1 MLFPLVVIV
10 GLIALAIVVAG
21 ISKRN
26 PKALLRASVFFWL
39 LAVAS
44 AVPVVWAWRERA
56 YSENW
61 AMLGVMFVSAPLIFT
76 ILILVA
82 VPLILARKKKMPIKK
97 ATIINLSLLIVF
109 LVLQVALVAM
119 TAR

>member
-61 AMLGVMFVSAPLIFT
+61 AMLGVMFIS
-76 ILILVA
+76 
-82 VPLILARKKKMPIKK
+82 VPLILTVLVLGTVMLIVAKLKKMPLTK
-97 ATIINLSLLIVF
+97 ATTISLFSLGAFLVCQVLLIF
-109 LVLQVALVAM
+109 L

>member
-10 GLIALAIVVAG
+10 GLVALAIVLAG

-26 PKALLRASVFFWL
+26 PKVLLLSTALLWL
-39 LAVAS
+39 MAIAA
-44 AVPVVWAWRERA
+44 AVPVAWAWRERA

-61 AMLGVMFVSAPLIFT
+61 AMLGVMFISVPLIFT
-76 ILILVA
+76 VLVLGTVMLIVA
-82 VPLILARKKKMPIKK
+82 KLKKMPLTK
-97 ATIINLSLLIVF
+97 ATTISLFSLGAFLVCQVLLIF
-109 LVLQVALVAM
+109 L